1 MVPIKSNESTIPVK
15 IYVDADACPTVIK
28 DILYRL
34 SQRTGIEVILVAN
47 QPLSV
52 PRIPSVRSIQVS
64 QGFDVADNHI
74 VELAE
79 VDDLVITADIP
90 LAAEVIDKGAKA
102 LNPRGEM
109 YTKSNIRARLNMRD
123 FMDSMRNSGVQVGG
137 GPPPLSQR
145 DRMDF
150 ANALDSYIA
159 KFNR

>member
-1 MVPIKSNESTIPVK
+1 MK
-15 IYVDADACPTVIK
+15 IYVDADACPSVIK
-28 DILYRL
+28 DILYRV

-47 QPLSV
+47 QALST

-102 LNPRGEM
+102 LNPRGEL
-109 YTKSNIRARLNMRD
+109 YTKSNIGRD
-123 FMDSMRNSGVQVGG
+123 
-137 GPPPLSQR
+137 
-145 DRMDF
+145 
-150 ANALDSYIA
+150 
-159 KFNR
+159 